1 MNKSDF
7 YALLSNHFNA
17 PVSDDIDIADLPA
30 YSSVTVFTLLDVL
43 EKQGV
48 KTSIDV
54 VLDAETASELYEAIF
69 G

>member
-7 YALLSNHFNA
+7 YALLSKHFSA
-17 PVSDDIDIADLPA
+17 PVSDDIDIADLPS

-43 EKQGV
+43 EQKGV
-48 KTSIDV
+48 KTTIDV
-54 VLDAETASELYEAIF
+54 VLDAETASELYDAIF